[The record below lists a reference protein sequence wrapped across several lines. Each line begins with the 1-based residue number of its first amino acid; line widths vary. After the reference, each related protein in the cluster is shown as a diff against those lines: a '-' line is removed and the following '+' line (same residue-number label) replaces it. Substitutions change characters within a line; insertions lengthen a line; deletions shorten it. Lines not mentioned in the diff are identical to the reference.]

1 MEIYPT
7 KETTEIWKGEDAS
20 IKGLINVMSRVTS
33 KADIVGDS
41 NTPSFSMGVEQIKE
55 EYINFK
61 KRGVKLR
68 FITEITKENL
78 HYCKELMNYVD
89 LRHLDLVKGNM
100 AISESEYVATAN
112 LYGEAKPVTQTIYSN
127 TKTILEQQRYF
138 FENLWSNAIP
148 ANQRIKEIEEGIE
161 REVFDIIYDFDKV
174 IEMINKLIDK
184 CKSEIQIMFPNEQSI
199 KLFNKIGIIN
209 KLLILSKKSDIFIKI
224 IAPSDQN
231 EPTALNVKQFKNISF
246 LKGQKSNHGLI
257 IVDNLA
263 FLRME
268 FKDNLQKDINSFES
282 FELAVYSDNKKGV
295 SLFKSMFD
303 LLWNERKV
311 ILELENADKLQK
323 NFIDIAAHELRTPIQ
338 TILGLAQLL
347 KSKKPMIVEK
357 EDEMIDI
364 LVRNADRLKKL
375 TENILTKTKIE
386 NQSLK
391 LIKEKFDIN
400 EKIDNFIREFQNQ
413 VIEKDIKIIL
423 KHLSDKIIV
432 YADKIRIYE
441 VLSNLLNNA
450 IQSSE
455 RGNITIVSYIE
466 NGSEKNNQNRRN
478 VIIKI
483 TDSGKGIKEDLFS
496 HLFTSFQTGSAFGTG
511 LGLYVCKNIIE
522 AHGGKIWAENNK
534 DGKGAT
540 FYFSLPY
547 N

>member
-1 MEIYPT
+1 MESHQT
-7 KETTEIWKGEDAS
+7 KETIEIWKGEEAAMN
-20 IKGLINVMSRVTS
+20 GLIDVMSRVSS

-41 NTPSFSMGVEQIKE
+41 NAPSFSMGVEQIKK
-55 EYINFK
+55 EYTNFK
-61 KRGVKLR
+61 KRGIKLR

-112 LYGEAKPVTQTIYSN
+112 LHGEAKPVTQTIYSN
-127 TKTILEQQRYF
+127 TKTILEQHQYF
-138 FENLWSNAIP
+138 FENLWSKAIP
-148 ANQRIKEIEEGIE
+148 ANQRIIEIEEGIE
-161 REVFDIIYDFDKV
+161 RETFDIIYDFDTV
-174 IEMINKLIDK
+174 IAIINKLIDK
-184 CKSEIQIMFPNEQSI
+184 CKNEIQILFPNEQSI

-209 KLLILSKKSDIFIKI
+209 KLLILSEKKNIFIKI
-224 IAPSDQN
+224 I
-231 EPTALNVKQFKNISF
+231 EPCEQDESAIINIKQFKNSSI
-246 LKGQKSNHGLI
+246 LKGQRSNHGLI

-268 FKDNLQKDINSFES
+268 FKDDFVKDGNILEL
-282 FELAVYSDNKKGV
+282 FELAIYSDNRKGV

-311 ILELENADKLQK
+311 ILKLENADKLQK

-338 TILGLAQLL
+338 TILGLAHLL
-347 KSKKPMIVEK
+347 KSKKPMIIEK
-357 EDEMIDI
+357 EDELIDI
-364 LVRNADRLKKL
+364 LFRNADRLKKL

-386 NQSLK
+386 NQGLK

-400 EKIDNFIREFQNQ
+400 EKIDNFVKEFQSQ
-413 VIEKDIKIIL
+413 VIKKEIKIII
-423 KHLSDKIIV
+423 KHSNEKIIV

-441 VLSNLLNNA
+441 VLANLLNNA
-450 IQSSE
+450 IQSTKK
-455 RGNITIVSYIE
+455 GNIIIVTYIE
-466 NGSEKNNQNRRN
+466 NESEINQNRN
-478 VIIKI
+478 VIVKI
-483 TDSGKGIKEDLFS
+483 TDTGKGIKEDLFS

-511 LGLYVCKNIIE
+511 LGLYICKNIVE

-534 DGKGAT
+534 DEKGAT
-540 FYFSLPY
+540 FYFSLPI

>member
-1 MEIYPT
+1 MESHQT
-7 KETTEIWKGEDAS
+7 KETIEIWKGEEAAMN
-20 IKGLINVMSRVTS
+20 GLIDVMSRVSS

-41 NTPSFSMGVEQIKE
+41 NAPSFSMGVEQIKK
-55 EYINFK
+55 EYTNFK
-61 KRGVKLR
+61 KRGIKLR

-112 LYGEAKPVTQTIYSN
+112 LHGEAKPVTQTIYSN
-127 TKTILEQQRYF
+127 TKTILEQHQYF
-138 FENLWSNAIP
+138 FENLWSKAIP
-148 ANQRIKEIEEGIE
+148 ANQRIIEIEEGIE
-161 REVFDIIYDFDKV
+161 RETFDIIYDFDTV
-174 IEMINKLIDK
+174 IAIINKLIDK
-184 CKSEIQIMFPNEQSI
+184 CKNEIQILFPNEQSI

-209 KLLILSKKSDIFIKI
+209 KLLILSEKKNIFIKI
-224 IAPSDQN
+224 I
-231 EPTALNVKQFKNISF
+231 EPCEQYESVIINIKQFKNISI
-246 LKGQKSNHGLI
+246 LKGQISNHGLI

-268 FKDNLQKDINSFES
+268 FKDDFVKDGNILEL
-282 FELAVYSDNKKGV
+282 FELAIYSDNRKGV

-311 ILELENADKLQK
+311 ILKLENADKLQK

-338 TILGLAQLL
+338 TILGLAHLL
-347 KSKKPMIVEK
+347 KSKKPMIIEK
-357 EDEMIDI
+357 EDELIDI
-364 LVRNADRLKKL
+364 LFRNADRLKKL

-386 NQSLK
+386 NQGLK

-400 EKIDNFIREFQNQ
+400 EKIDNFVKEFQSQ
-413 VIEKDIKIIL
+413 VIKKEIKIII
-423 KHLSDKIIV
+423 KHSNEKIIV

-441 VLSNLLNNA
+441 VLANLLNNA
-450 IQSSE
+450 IQSTKK
-455 RGNITIVSYIE
+455 GNIIIVTYIE
-466 NGSEKNNQNRRN
+466 NESEINQNRN
-478 VIIKI
+478 VIVKI
-483 TDSGKGIKEDLFS
+483 TDTGKGIKEDLFS

-511 LGLYVCKNIIE
+511 LGLYICKNIVE

-534 DGKGAT
+534 DEKGAT
-540 FYFSLPY
+540 FYFSLPI